1 MPSKLANRRIPQ
13 AKLSTLYFPFEG
25 GINMESPAM
34 SLQPG
39 ELVAADNFEVDIRG
53 RYRRIDGYERCD
65 GQTLPS
71 QIEPYYRIPF
81 TTGSIIY
88 PVYSSAYSTAFHR
101 NAPSSGDMVKGQT
114 TGATG
119 TVLLAQL
126 EDVTG
131 DGSAGTFRT
140 NDGEGYIYFVVTSGT
155 LQDGEKLYF
164 LNKDSA
170 FGGDFDVEFT

>member
-1 MPSKLANRRIPQ
+1 MSILASRRIPPG
-13 AKLSTLYFPFEG
+13 ALSTLYFPFEG
-25 GINMESPAM
+25 GLNISTPAM
-34 SLQPG
+34 SLEPG
-39 ELVAADNFEVDIRG
+39 ELVAANNFEIDIRG
-53 RYRRIDGYERCD
+53 RYRRMDGYERFD

-71 QIEPYYRIPF
+71 KIEPYYRIPF
-81 TTGSIIY
+81 NLGTIVY
-88 PVYSSAYSTAFHR
+88 PTFTSSFSTAFHR
-101 NAPSSGDMVKGQT
+101 NAPSSGDMVKGAT

-119 TVLLAQL
+119 TVLVASL
-126 EDVTG
+126 EDITG

-170 FGGDFDVEFT
+170 FGGEFSVEYK